1 MANRKD
7 SEVSFRMK
15 KVVRR
20 PFIIILG
27 GFLAVLLTGGVF
39 MAWMPGYSHQ
49 GPLPFPA
56 PEEMKLE
63 GNLRSHVTMLAG
75 TIGERNTERYQELR
89 QAEEYIRGRF
99 TVLGFRVHEQSYPT
113 DGKKVKNLWVEVKGA
128 RRPEEIVVVG
138 AHYDSPPDSPG
149 ADDNASGTAALLELA
164 RLLRDA
170 KPGRTLRF
178 VAFVNEEPP
187 FFQTDL
193 MGSRVYAAEAAR
205 RKEKITAMLSLESI
219 GYFGEAP
226 GSQRY
231 PFPLSLIFPDT
242 GDFIGFVGNLGGRSF
257 LRSTVGSFRRT
268 SLFPSEGVA
277 APEFFSGIGWS
288 DHWSFWQE
296 GYPAV
301 MVTDTAPFRNP
312 HYHESTDTPDRLD
325 YGRLARVTA
334 GLGRV
339 IREFVK

>member
-1 MANRKD
+1 MN
-7 SEVSFRMK
+7 

-27 GFLAVLLTGGVF
+27 VFLAVLLAGGIF
-39 MAWMPGYSHQ
+39 MTWMPGHSPQ
-49 GPLPFPA
+49 GPLPSRTS
-56 PEEMKLE
+56 EEAKLE
-63 GNLRSHVTMLAG
+63 GNLKGHVTMLAG
-75 TIGERNTERYQELR
+75 TIGERNTQRYQELR
-89 QAEEYIRGRF
+89 RAEEYIRGRF
-99 TVLGFRVHEQSYPT
+99 TALGFRVHEQSYPA
-113 DGKKVKNLWVEVKGA
+113 DGKQVKNIWVEVQGT
-128 RRPEEIVVVG
+128 RRQQEIVVVG
-138 AHYDSPPDSPG
+138 AHYDSPPGSPG

-164 RLLRDA
+164 RLLREA
-170 KPGRTLRF
+170 KPARTLRF

-219 GYFGEAP
+219 GYFDETP

-231 PFPLSLIFPDT
+231 PFPLSLLFPDT
-242 GDFIGFVGNLGGRSF
+242 GDFIGFVGSFGGRSF
-257 LRSTVGSFRRT
+257 LRRTVGSFRGT

-277 APEFFSGIGWS
+277 APEFFAGIGWS

-339 IREFVK
+339 VREFVK

>member
-1 MANRKD
+1 
-7 SEVSFRMK
+7 MK
-15 KVVRR
+15 RIVR
-20 PFIIILG
+20 PSFIIVLG
-27 GFLAVLLTGGVF
+27 VFLAILLAVGAF
-39 MAWMPGYSHQ
+39 MTWMPGHSHQ
-49 GPLPFPA
+49 GPLPPLTPDEA
-56 PEEMKLE
+56 QLE
-63 GNLRSHVTMLAG
+63 SNLKGHVTMLAG
-75 TIGERNTERYQELR
+75 TVGERNTQRYQELR
-89 QAEEYIRGRF
+89 RAEEYLRGRF
-99 TVLGFRVHEQSYPT
+99 TALGLPVHEQSYQA
-113 DGKKVKNLWVEVKGA
+113 DGRQVKNLWVEMPGA
-128 RRPEEIVVVG
+128 RQPKEIVIIG

-164 RLLRDA
+164 RLLRDS
-170 KPGRTLRF
+170 KPGRTLRL

-205 RKEKITAMLSLESI
+205 RRDMITAMMSLESI
-219 GYFGEAP
+219 GYFDETP

-231 PFPLSLIFPDT
+231 SFPLSLLFPDS
-242 GDFIGFVGNLGGRSF
+242 GDYIGFVGNIGGRSL
-257 LRSTVGSFRRT
+257 LRRTVDTFRRT
-268 SLFPSEGVA
+268 CRFPSEGVV
-277 APEFFSGIGWS
+277 APEFFVGIGWS

-312 HYHESTDTPDRLD
+312 HYHESSDLPDRLD

-339 IREFVK
+339 VRELAK